1 MVEGGNTQHNLG
13 VRCKAASKPP
23 AGKGEREGHM
33 PTDPVRLQSEEDI
46 QSSPT
51 KGSGPKR

>member
-13 VRCKAASKPP
+13 MRCKAASKPP

-33 PTDPVRLQSEEDI
+33 QTDPVGLQSEEDI